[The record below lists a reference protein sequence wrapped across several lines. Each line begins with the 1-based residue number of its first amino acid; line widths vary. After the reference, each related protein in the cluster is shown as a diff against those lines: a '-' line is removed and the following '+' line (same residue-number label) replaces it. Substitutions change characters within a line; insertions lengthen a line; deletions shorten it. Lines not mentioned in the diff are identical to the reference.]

1 MRYTTIIDIR
11 ENRAIYRNQ
20 NARLIY
26 LHMVL
31 ASGYH
36 DTDRDITDISLR
48 ALAEQT
54 GITLS
59 ATRHALTQLERAGL
73 LERMSD
79 RKYHVKKWI
88 LDEPPTPRPRKAQS
102 ATVKSEGQIGK
113 RWESEIADY
122 RQKVLG
128 AIRASS
134 RDELGVAPG
143 AGGRP
148 QEEPPRRIYI
158 AEHCEY
164 RVDAEDSGYRSVNE
178 DQKNNRR
185 YPHGRRRSNGVK
197 K

>member
-26 LHMVL
+26 LHLVL

-36 DTDRDITDISLR
+36 DTDRDIVDISLR

-59 ATRHALTQLERAGL
+59 ATRHALTQLESAGL
-73 LERMSD
+73 LERTSD

-88 LDEPPTPRPRKAQS
+88 LDEPPTPRPRKAQA

-113 RWESEIADY
+113 RWESEIEDY
-122 RQKVLG
+122 RQKVLS

-134 RDELGVAPG
+134 RDELTEWL
-143 AGGRP
+143 
-148 QEEPPRRIYI
+148 QELE
-158 AEHCEY
+158 E
-164 RVDAEDSGYRSVNE
+164 
-178 DQKNNRR
+178 
-185 YPHGRRRSNGVK
+185 GRRKNHHGVYISPNTANIEWLRK
-197 K
+197 IVATAQ